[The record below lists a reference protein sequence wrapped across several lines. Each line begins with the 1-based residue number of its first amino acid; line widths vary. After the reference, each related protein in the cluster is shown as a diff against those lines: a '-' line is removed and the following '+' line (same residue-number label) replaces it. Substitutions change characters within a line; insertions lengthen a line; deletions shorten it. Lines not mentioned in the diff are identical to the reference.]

1 MRLKIS
7 VVLVVRNERD
17 RLPQALATV
26 GWADEVLVAD
36 TGSTDGTPELAR
48 SLGARVEALPWEGY
62 VGSRNRALAL
72 AAHDWVF
79 FVDADER
86 VPDALRDELLARV
99 AAEGAVLAGLR
110 MSRLSLFLGRE
121 VRHGAWYP
129 DVQFRAGRRSCGFRA
144 AGGRVHETYAADGPV
159 VRLRSFLLHEPYRDL
174 SDYLRKAALYA
185 RLAAEDRAEQG
196 GHQSA
201 AAILLRP
208 PLEFLRSFVLKAGFL
223 DGAAGVQVAF
233 VHAWYYVLRAAY
245 LCEIQRDPAASGRRR
260 PEEFS

>member
-1 MRLKIS
+1 VRAKIS

-36 TGSTDGTPELAR
+36 TGSTDGTPAVAR
-48 SLGARVEALPWEGY
+48 SLGVRVEKLPWEGY

-72 AAHDWVF
+72 ATHDWVL

-86 VPDALRDELLARV
+86 VPDALRDELLARI
-99 AAEGAVLAGLR
+99 AAEGHVLAGLS
-110 MSRLSLFLGRE
+110 MPRLSLFLGRP

-129 DVQFRAGRRSCGFRA
+129 DVQFRAGRRSRGFRA
-144 AGGRVHETYAADGPV
+144 VGGRVHETYAAEGPV
-159 VRLRSFLLHEPYRDL
+159 VRLRSFLRHEPYRDL

-185 RLAAEDRAEQG
+185 RLAAQDRAEQG
-196 GHQSA
+196 GRPGV
-201 AAILLRP
+201 AAILFRP
-208 PLEFLRSFVLKAGFL
+208 PFEFLRSLVLKAGFL

-245 LCEIQRDPAASGRRR
+245 LREIQRDPAASGRRR
-260 PEEFS
+260 PEASS